1 MITYIFYNVKR
12 IGVNML
18 NLVRNELIKIFKRKN
33 IYVLFLVV
41 ILIIMGYNM
50 FERYSN
56 NIKNIDISEQ
66 YTRAYNQDKMYLENY
81 ENLNL
86 DESYSDILE
95 RVNLEK
101 YAIENNIQY
110 NILLNTENKN
120 AILPSDARILLMKF
134 FNNFDI
140 IIIFIIIYLAS
151 TIIYEEYSNGT
162 IKNLLV
168 KPHKRSSI
176 LFSKVTTTILV
187 TLFITIA
194 IILFQYVIGGII
206 FGFDSYSLDA
216 IRYNHITQ
224 NIEVMNLGYYML
236 LIFAAKIP
244 MYLLVILISLLLSV
258 FINNI
263 GINILISLGL
273 YMVAN
278 LETLFNNITKYLF
291 MYNWDISKYIF
302 GNVEIINNKISSP
315 IIISS
320 VWIILIT
327 TVLFIG
333 FNKKDIV
340 NE

>member
-1 MITYIFYNVKR
+1 MF
-12 IGVNML
+12 
-18 NLVRNELIKIFKRKN
+18 NLIKNELIKIVKRKN
-33 IYVLFLVV
+33 IYILVLLAF
-41 ILIIMGYNM
+41 LIISGYNI
-50 FERYSN
+50 FEKYSN
-56 NIKNIDISEQ
+56 TTINISEQ
-66 YTRAYNQDKMYLENY
+66 YVRAYNQDQMYLENY
-81 ENLNL
+81 NNLNI

-101 YAIENNIQY
+101 YAIENSIKY

-168 KPHKRSSI
+168 KPHKRSLI
-176 LFSKVTTTILV
+176 LFSKIITTIFV
-187 TLFITIA
+187 ALFIA
-194 IILFQYVIGGII
+194 IILIFFQYIIGGFL

-224 NIEVMNLGYYML
+224 NIDVMNLGYYML
-236 LIFAAKIP
+236 LIFISKLP
-244 MYLLVILISLLLSV
+244 MYLLVILITLLLSV

-273 YMVAN
+273 YMATN
-278 LETLFNNITKYLF
+278 LEILPNNITKYLF
-291 MYNWDISKYIF
+291 IYNWDISKYIF
-302 GNVEIINNKISSP
+302 GNVEAINNDIHIP
-315 IIISS
+315 
-320 VWIILIT
+320 ILISCIWLVFSIM
-327 TVLFIG
+327 VLFIG
-333 FNKKDIV
+333 FNKKDII

>member
-1 MITYIFYNVKR
+1 
-12 IGVNML
+12 ML
-18 NLVRNELIKIFKRKN
+18 NLVKNELIKIFKRKN

-41 ILIIMGYNM
+41 ILVIIGYNV

-56 NIKNIDISEQ
+56 NIKSIDISEQ
-66 YTRAYNQDKMYLENY
+66 YTRAYNQDKVYIDNY
-81 ENLNL
+81 ESLNIK
-86 DESYSDILE
+86 EKYSDILE

-101 YAIENNIQY
+101 YAIQNNIKY
-110 NILLNTENKN
+110 KIFLNTENKS
-120 AILPSDARILLMKF
+120 AILPSDARSLLMKF

-140 IIIFIIIYLAS
+140 IIIFIVIYLAS

-168 KPHKRSSI
+168 KPHRRSSI
-176 LFSKVTTTILV
+176 LFSKIITTILV
-187 TLFITIA
+187 TLFTLIVL
-194 IILFQYVIGGII
+194 ILFQYVIGGVI

-216 IRYNHITQ
+216 IRYNHITK
-224 NIEVMNLGYYML
+224 NIDVMNLEYYMI
-236 LIFAAKIP
+236 LIFASKLP

-273 YMVAN
+273 YMVTN
-278 LETLFNNITKYLF
+278 LEILFNNITKYLF

-302 GNVEIINNKISSP
+302 GNIKAINNNIGSPILISS
-315 IIISS
+315 I
-320 VWIILIT
+320 WIILT
-327 TVLFIG
+327 TVVLFVG
-333 FNKKDIV
+333 FSKKDIV

>member
-1 MITYIFYNVKR
+1 
-12 IGVNML
+12 ML
-18 NLVRNELIKIFKRKN
+18 KLLKNELIKIYKRKN
-33 IYVLFLVV
+33 IYILFFIA
-41 ILIIMGYNM
+41 ILIIVGYNV
-50 FERYSN
+50 FEN
-56 NIKNIDISEQ
+56 VTNKNFDISEQ
-66 YTRAYNQDKMYLENY
+66 YLKAYNQDKMYLENY
-81 ENLNL
+81 ENLDL
-86 DESYSDILE
+86 DESYSEIYE

-101 YAIENNIQY
+101 YAIENNIKY
-110 NILLNTENKN
+110 NILLNSENKN
-120 AILPSDARILLMKF
+120 AILPSDARILLMRF

-151 TIIYEEYSNGT
+151 TIIYEEYGNGT

-168 KPHKRSSI
+168 KPHKRFLILLSKIITTVLIILITSI
-176 LFSKVTTTILV
+176 VF
-187 TLFITIA
+187 
-194 IILFQYVIGGII
+194 ILFQYIVGGFI

-224 NIEVMNLGYYML
+224 NIEVMNLGYYMS
-236 LIFAAKIP
+236 LIFMAKIP
-244 MYLLVILISLLLSV
+244 MYLLIILISLLLSI

-278 LETLFNNITKYLF
+278 LEILFNNITKYLF

-302 GNVEIINNKISSP
+302 GSVEIIDNNIKIP

-320 VWIILIT
+320 IWIVLIT
-327 TVLFIG
+327 AVLFIG
-333 FNKKDIV
+333 FNRKDIV

>member
-1 MITYIFYNVKR
+1 
-12 IGVNML
+12 ML
-18 NLVRNELIKIFKRKN
+18 NLIKNELIKIFKRKN
-33 IYVLFLVV
+33 IYVLFLVAILV
-41 ILIIMGYNM
+41 ILGYNV

-56 NIKNIDISEQ
+56 NIKGIDISKQ
-66 YTRAYNQDKMYLENY
+66 YIRAYNQDKMYLENY
-81 ENLNL
+81 ENLDLN
-86 DESYSDILE
+86 ESYSDILE

-110 NILLNTENKN
+110 NILVNTENKN

-140 IIIFIIIYLAS
+140 IILFIIIYLAS

-168 KPHKRSSI
+168 KPHKRSLI

-187 TLFITIA
+187 TLFISIV
-194 IILFQYVIGGII
+194 IILFQYVIGGMI
-206 FGFDSYSLDA
+206 FGFDSYSLNA
-216 IRYNHITQ
+216 IRFNHITQ
-224 NIEVMNLGYYML
+224 NIEVMNLKYYML
-236 LIFAAKIP
+236 LIFVAKIP
-244 MYLLVILISLLLSV
+244 MYLLVILVSLLLSV

-273 YMVAN
+273 YMASN
-278 LETLFNNITKYLF
+278 LEILFNNITQYLF

-302 GNVEIINNKISSP
+302 GNVETINNNISSP
-315 IIISS
+315 IIISII
-320 VWIILIT
+320 WIILIT
-327 TVLFIG
+327 TILFIG

>member
-1 MITYIFYNVKR
+1 
-12 IGVNML
+12 ML
-18 NLVRNELIKIFKRKN
+18 NLVKNELIKIFKRKN
-33 IYVLFLVV
+33 IYVLFLVAILV
-41 ILIIMGYNM
+41 ILGYNV

-56 NIKNIDISEQ
+56 NIKDIDISEQ
-66 YTRAYNQDKMYLENY
+66 YIRAYNQDKMYLENY
-81 ENLNL
+81 ENLDLN
-86 DESYSDILE
+86 ESYSDILE

-110 NILLNTENKN
+110 NILVNTENKN

-140 IIIFIIIYLAS
+140 IILFIIIYLAS

-168 KPHKRSSI
+168 KPHKRSLI

-187 TLFITIA
+187 TLFISIV

-206 FGFDSYSLDA
+206 FGFDSYSLNA
-216 IRYNHITQ
+216 IRFNHITQ
-224 NIEVMNLGYYML
+224 NIEVMNLKYYML
-236 LIFAAKIP
+236 LVFVAKLP
-244 MYLLVILISLLLSV
+244 MYLLVILVSLLLSV

-273 YMVAN
+273 YMASN
-278 LETLFNNITKYLF
+278 LEILFNNITQYLF

-302 GNVEIINNKISSP
+302 GNVETINNNNSSP
-315 IIISS
+315 IIISII
-320 VWIILIT
+320 WIILIT
-327 TVLFIG
+327 TILFIG

>member
-1 MITYIFYNVKR
+1 MF
-12 IGVNML
+12 
-18 NLVRNELIKIFKRKN
+18 NLIKNELIKIFKRKN
-33 IYVLFLVV
+33 IYILFL
-41 ILIIMGYNM
+41 IGIIIITGYNVY
-50 FERYSN
+50 EKTINN
-56 NIKNIDISEQ
+56 NINISEQ
-66 YTRAYNQDKMYLENY
+66 YVRSYNQDLMYLENY
-81 ENLNL
+81 EDLNI

-101 YAIENNIQY
+101 YAIEHNIKY

-140 IIIFIIIYLAS
+140 MIIFIIVYMAS
-151 TIIYEEYSNGT
+151 TIIYEEYNNGT

-168 KPHKRSSI
+168 KPHKRNSI
-176 LFSKVTTTILV
+176 LFSKIITTIFV
-187 TLFITIA
+187 TLLIA
-194 IILFQYVIGGII
+194 IIVILFQYIIGGII
-206 FGFDSYSLDA
+206 FGFDSYSLEA

-224 NIEVMNLGYYML
+224 NIDVMNLGYYIL
-236 LIFAAKIP
+236 LMFTSKIP

-273 YMVAN
+273 YMSAN
-278 LETLFNNITKYLF
+278 LEVLFNNITKYLF

-302 GNVEIINNKISSP
+302 GNVELINNNINSSILISCT
-315 IIISS
+315 
-320 VWIILIT
+320 WLILIT
-327 TVLFIG
+327 VVLFIG
-333 FNKKDIV
+333 FNRKDIV